1 MSKLLLS
8 CDNTIYCHNNRYYA
22 KSQDDYDFFQRY
34 LRIFEELRIVCRCKT
49 ESVLKSSYVPLDD
62 NRIEVV
68 YISDFHRPKQYLKKY
83 FHIGKELRNVTDGC
97 DCAILRLPSTIA
109 FRVGKKV
116 MKAKMPYAT
125 EIVYDAIDGINASTN
140 VINKLLWR
148 KIDYDM
154 RMICNRANG
163 VSCVTEHYLQ
173 RRYYSKVNNCF
184 SSNYSSLSL
193 PKSFF
198 TSPRPF
204 PIGNDFIIAHV
215 ANQVAF
221 NGRKGINEILQ
232 AINILKNEGII
243 VKVQFAGKDY
253 NRGIEK
259 LMNYA
264 RSLGI
269 DEQVEFLGFVDRK
282 RLSDM
287 LNTSAIYVMPT
298 KAEGLPRV
306 IIEAMAKGL
315 PCISTPVSGNP
326 ELLSPHFLVEYS
338 DVRTLADRIKEL
350 HDNKDLYESTS
361 KQNFDNSLKYEA
373 SILQKRRD
381 EFYLNLKNCK

>member
-8 CDNTIYCHNNRYYA
+8 CDNTIYFHNGRFYV

-34 LRIFEELRIVCRCKT
+34 LRVFEKLRIVCRCKT
-49 ESVLKSSYVPLDD
+49 ENELKLSFIPLDED
-62 NRIEVV
+62 RIEVV
-68 YISDFHRPKQYLKKY
+68 YVSDFHRPKQYIKKY
-83 FHIGKELRNVTDGC
+83 FSIGREIKNVVSGC
-97 DCAILRLPSTIA
+97 DYAILRLPSTIA

-116 MKAKMPYAT
+116 IKAKIPFAT
-125 EIVYDAIDGINASTN
+125 EIVYDAMDGVNASTN
-140 VINKLLWR
+140 IINKLLWR

-154 RMICNRANG
+154 RKMCNKANG

-173 RRYYSKVNNCF
+173 RRYYSKVKNCF
-184 SSNYSSLSL
+184 TSNYSSLSL

-198 TSPRPF
+198 TSPRSF
-204 PIGNDFIIAHV
+204 PTNCDFVIAHV

-221 NGRKGINEILQ
+221 NGRKGINEIMQ
-232 AINILKNEGII
+232 AIQILKTDGIT
-243 VKVQFAGKDY
+243 VKVKFAGKEY
-253 NRGIEK
+253 NGGIEK

-264 RSLGI
+264 RNLGI
-269 DEQVEFLGFVDRK
+269 DEQVEFLGFIDRQ
-282 RLSDM
+282 RLSEM
-287 LNTSAIYVMPT
+287 LDTSAIYVMPT

-315 PCISTPVSGNP
+315 PCITTPVSGNP

-338 DVRTLADRIKEL
+338 DVHTLANRIKEL
-350 HDNKDLYESTS
+350 YNNKELYETTS
-361 KQNFDNSLKYEA
+361 KENYDNSLKYEA

-381 EFYLNLKNCK
+381 EFYLKLKKCN

>member
-8 CDNTIYCHNNRYYA
+8 CDNTIYYHNSRYYA
-22 KSQDDYDFFQRY
+22 KSQEDYDFFQRY
-34 LRIFEELRIVCRCKT
+34 LRIFDELRIVCRCKT
-49 ESVLKSSYVPLDD
+49 ESILKSSYIPLDD

-83 FHIGKELRNVTDGC
+83 FCIGRELRNVVDGC

-116 MKAKMPYAT
+116 VKAKIPYAT
-125 EIVYDAIDGINASTN
+125 EIVYDAMDGINASTN
-140 VINKLLWR
+140 IINKLLWR

-154 RMICNRANG
+154 RMICNKANG

-173 RRYYSKVNNCF
+173 RRYYSKVNSSF

-204 PIGNDFIIAHV
+204 PTGNDFIIAHV

-232 AINILKNEGII
+232 AIHLLKNEGII

-253 NRGIEK
+253 NGGIEK

-264 RSLGI
+264 QNLGI
-269 DEQVEFLGFVDRK
+269 DEQVEFLGFIDRQ

-315 PCISTPVSGNP
+315 PCITTPVSGNP
-326 ELLSPHFLVEYS
+326 ELLSSHFLVEYS

-350 HDNKDLYESTS
+350 YDNKDLYESTS

-381 EFYLNLKNCK
+381 EFYLNLKKCR

>member
-8 CDNTIYCHNNRYYA
+8 CDNTIYFHNGRFYV

-34 LRIFEELRIVCRCKT
+34 LRVFEKLRIVCRCKT
-49 ESVLKSSYVPLDD
+49 ENELKPSFIPLDED
-62 NRIEVV
+62 RIEVV
-68 YISDFHRPKQYLKKY
+68 YVSDFHRPKQYIKKY
-83 FHIGKELRNVTDGC
+83 FSIGREIKDVVSGC

-116 MKAKMPYAT
+116 IKAKIPFAT
-125 EIVYDAIDGINASTN
+125 EIVYDAMDGVNASTN
-140 VINKLLWR
+140 IINKLLWR

-154 RMICNRANG
+154 RKMCNKANG

-173 RRYYSKVNNCF
+173 RRYYSKVKNCF
-184 SSNYSSLSL
+184 TSNSSSLYL
-193 PKSFF
+193 PKSLF
-198 TSPRPF
+198 TSPRSF
-204 PIGNDFIIAHV
+204 PTICDFVIAHV

-221 NGRKGINEILQ
+221 NGRKGINEIMQ
-232 AINILKNEGII
+232 AIQILKTDGIT
-243 VKVQFAGKDY
+243 VKVKFAGKEY
-253 NRGIEK
+253 NGGIEK

-264 RSLGI
+264 RNLGI
-269 DEQVEFLGFVDRK
+269 DEQVEFLGFIDRQ
-282 RLSDM
+282 RLSEM
-287 LNTSAIYVMPT
+287 LDTSAIYVMPT

-315 PCISTPVSGNP
+315 PCITTPVSGNP

-338 DVRTLADRIKEL
+338 DVCTLADRIKEL
-350 HDNKDLYESTS
+350 YNNKELYESTS
-361 KQNFDNSLKYEA
+361 KENYDNSLKYEA

-381 EFYLNLKNCK
+381 EFYLKLKKCN